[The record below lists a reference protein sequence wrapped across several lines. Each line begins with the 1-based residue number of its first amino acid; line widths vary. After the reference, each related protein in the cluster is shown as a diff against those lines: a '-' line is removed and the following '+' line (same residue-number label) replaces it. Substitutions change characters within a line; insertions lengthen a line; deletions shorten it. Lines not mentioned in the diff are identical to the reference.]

1 MLMNNSCNVSSS
13 TSSSPNQYRG
23 QQGAH
28 EIQNFHHSG
37 HHQGMPLRH
46 NHESQLSY
54 FWIKPFLSS
63 RKEREKSILFASKKK
78 KISSLA
84 TALYYIWIVK
94 MKIYIYFR
102 VPYRFTIYWS
112 IHFKDNYYYNIFR
125 FRSHYCNQ
133 SVNTSPIKYFY
144 TVINCKY
151 YFIYLLELLIPRS
164 NLCNAKKN

>member
-78 KISSLA
+78 KFPHLQQRYIIYESWKWKFIFISECLIVLLFIDLFILRTIIIIISLD
-84 TALYYIWIVK
+84 LDPIIVTK
-94 MKIYIYFR
+94 
-102 VPYRFTIYWS
+102 
-112 IHFKDNYYYNIFR
+112 
-125 FRSHYCNQ
+125 
-133 SVNTSPIKYFY
+133 
-144 TVINCKY
+144 
-151 YFIYLLELLIPRS
+151 
-164 NLCNAKKN
+164 A

>member
-54 FWIKPFLSS
+54 FWIKPFFIIEKGT
-63 RKEREKSILFASKKK
+63 RKEHSVREQKK

-84 TALYYIWIVK
+84 TALYHIWIMK

-112 IHFKDNYYYNIFR
+112 IHFKGDYYYDIFR

-151 YFIYLLELLIPRS
+151 YYISFGIIPMVQFMQHEE
-164 NLCNAKKN
+164 